1 MDAEM
6 SGVEGDGAGWRL
18 ESAVWRW
25 IELGG
30 GCWR

>member
-1 MDAEM
+1 M
-6 SGVEGDGAGWRL
+6 SGVELDGAGWRL

-30 GCWR
+30 GGWR